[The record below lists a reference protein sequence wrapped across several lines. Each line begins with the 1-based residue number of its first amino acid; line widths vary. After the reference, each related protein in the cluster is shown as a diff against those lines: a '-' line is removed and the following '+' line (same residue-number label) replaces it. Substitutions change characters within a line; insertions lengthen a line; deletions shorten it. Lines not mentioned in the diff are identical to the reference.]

1 MDTAAD
7 HVFHSQSA
15 SQALLMAMRELAE
28 ATDRALKDL
37 EGITLGVAFD
47 LAVETHGDELPQ
59 FWLIWNEW
67 NLALEEPPAEM
78 GDL

>member
-1 MDTAAD
+1 MDSAAD
-7 HVFHSQSA
+7 HIFHSQSA
-15 SQALLMAMRELAE
+15 SQALLKAMRELA
-28 ATDRALKDL
+28 ANRGRTLKDL

-59 FWLIWNEW
+59 FWVIWNEW
-67 NLALEEPPAEM
+67 NLALDEPPADM

>member
-7 HVFHSQSA
+7 HVFHSVSA
-15 SQALLMAMRELAE
+15 SQALQKAMHDLAD
-28 ATDRALKDL
+28 ATGRAPKDL
-37 EGITLGVAFD
+37 EGITLGAAFD
-47 LAVETHGDELPQ
+47 LAVETHGDTLPE
-59 FWLIWNEW
+59 FWIIWNEW

>member
-7 HVFHSQSA
+7 HIFHSQSA
-15 SQALLMAMRELAE
+15 SLALLKAMRELAE
-28 ATDRALKDL
+28 ATGRDLKVL
-37 EGITLGVAFD
+37 EGITLGAAFD

-59 FWLIWNEW
+59 FWVIWNDW
-67 NLALEEPPAEM
+67 NLSLEDPPAEM

>member
-15 SQALLMAMRELAE
+15 SQALLKAMRELAD

-37 EGITLGVAFD
+37 EGITLGAAFD
-47 LAVETHGDELPQ
+47 LAVEAHVPNCRNSG
-59 FWLIWNEW
+59 
-67 NLALEEPPAEM
+67 
-78 GDL
+78 